1 MDGHLWTCVYQ
12 PLWEPPLLETSTWE
26 KKKVLVTPTVEFSI
40 FAVCTSHSQQFPLC
54 PFPMSCVPEKQEQ
67 TQPALRSLPKTITS
81 CLSHQACDF
90 PALKLKAASLWERKR
105 SCAIGSLDS
114 GGKAL
119 SALRREE
126 IKGLRISTSAAPCRR
141 AGCSLWRR
149 RTLLVFRYLDIV
161 F

>member
-1 MDGHLWTCVYQ
+1 MDGRLWTCVYQ

-26 KKKVLVTPTVEFSI
+26 KKKVLVTPTKEFSI
-40 FAVCTSHSQQFPLC
+40 FTVCTSHSQQFPLC

-90 PALKLKAASLWERKR
+90 PALKLKAASLGEEEKLCNRQLGFRRKGFI
-105 SCAIGSLDS
+105 CALP
-114 GGKAL
+114 
-119 SALRREE
+119 REE